1 MKNKKL
7 IVVLSAILMFVMSTE
22 IAFAKKPPR
31 GNNYIE
37 NGHLYVWYEDHYIDM
52 GEYDP
57 GP

>member
-1 MKNKKL
+1 MKLEN
-7 IVVLSAILMFVMSTE
+7 FVGEKMPENQMSE
-22 IAFAKKPPR
+22 IKGGRKPPR